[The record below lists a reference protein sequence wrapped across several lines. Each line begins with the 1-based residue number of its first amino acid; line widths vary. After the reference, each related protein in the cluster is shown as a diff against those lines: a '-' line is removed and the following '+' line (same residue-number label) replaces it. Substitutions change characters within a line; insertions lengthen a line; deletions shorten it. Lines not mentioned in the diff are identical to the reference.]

1 MTGRRLFVLGL
12 TAVWLL
18 AIALVITSSV
28 DAMPVL
34 PWGNTM
40 GDERSAEVA
49 GDTQIGQ
56 RFTAPF
62 PGLYRIEVALDPS
75 AVRGAHQLT
84 FHLRTDPSVAEDY
97 WTETLS
103 TKDVQDGTPYYFEF
117 PPIHNSAEQTYYFY
131 LESASSTSGDAI
143 AVRYSSDAILDGAT
157 ALVNGQWVKGNL
169 QFRTY
174 YKPGTWDKIDLL
186 LTRMAEGR
194 PYLFGI
200 KAFYGGLAVTYVLV
214 LGAFLWVIAQAILRE
229 EGS

>member
-1 MTGRRLFVLGL
+1 VTGRRLLILGL
-12 TAVWLL
+12 TAVWLV
-18 AIALVITSSV
+18 AIALVIASSV
-28 DAMPVL
+28 DAISIP
-34 PWGNTM
+34 PWGNAM

-75 AVRGAHQLT
+75 AVHGAHQLT
-84 FHLRTDPSVAEDY
+84 FHLETDLSVAEDY
-97 WTETLS
+97 WTETFS

-143 AVRYSSDAILDGAT
+143 AIRYSSDAILDGAS
-157 ALVNGQWVKGNL
+157 ALVNGQPVKGSL
-169 QFRTY
+169 QFHTY
-174 YKPGTWDKIDLL
+174 YNPRTWDKIDLL
-186 LTRMAEGR
+186 LTRIAESR

-200 KAFYGGLAVTYVLV
+200 KGLYVGLTVAYVIIVAV
-214 LGAFLWVIAQAILRE
+214 FLWVTAQAVLGE

>member
-12 TAVWLL
+12 TAMLL
-18 AIALVITSSV
+18 VAIALVITSSV
-28 DAMPVL
+28 DAMPVP

-62 PGLYRIEVALDPS
+62 PGLHRIEVALDPS
-75 AVRGAHQLT
+75 AVRSAHRLT
-84 FHLRTDPSVAEDY
+84 FHLKTDPSVAEDY

-103 TKDVQDGTPYYFEF
+103 TKDVQDGTLYYFEF
-117 PPIHNSAEQTYYFY
+117 PPIHDSAEQTYYFY

-143 AVRYSSDAILDGAT
+143 TVRYSSDAILDGAS

-174 YKPGTWDKIDLL
+174 YKPGIWDKIDLL
-186 LTRMAEGR
+186 LTRVAEGR
-194 PYLFGI
+194 PYLLGI
-200 KAFYGGLAVTYVLV
+200 KAFYGGLAVT
-214 LGAFLWVIAQAILRE
+214 
-229 EGS
+229 